1 MTNQDEAARRRH
13 QLIEQRAYAIYQA
26 RGGHDGLDTED
37 WLQAEREVDA
47 LPPEDDRL
55 PDAGEGE
62 EEAP

>member
-1 MTNQDEAARRRH
+1 MANQDESARRRH

-47 LPPEDDRL
+47 LPPDDDRL
-55 PDAGEGE
+55 PPPEED
-62 EEAP
+62 EEAAP